1 MTDFEG
7 TGPVEAAAAALA
19 RACASSE
26 AIVSMAQRSPVG
38 PRAVRVQ
45 PAGEPDR
52 EACASLAACLEGEG
66 WVDAVAARP
75 KCVYVRVSTHA
86 LRTWVAE
93 GLAGRA
99 GGSEGA
105 GQSIEVVL
113 PDEGRSLHR
122 FRERATGG
130 SIAALLRSRGFEVSV
145 GASEAGV
152 RVDGED
158 VPVGEVDVRHGPLRA
173 RHGGSVDADD
183 IASELGGAHAE
194 ALLALVLLRT
204 QRARRAQLDD
214 DKLRREAAAF
224 DALLAA
230 RRNADGAAGRAA
242 PPAGDGDQAVRE
254 LAAELDMLPLSAA
267 RAAGALEPALVTRM
281 VFSIAERSIAAQ
293 AFLPASDP
301 LRSCAGEAIDVALT
315 LAGVEVPRGMQTA
328 TSPAG
333 VEPEMPRPW
342 AGEEIRLPAAGA
354 AR

>member
-1 MTDFEG
+1 MTEFEG
-7 TGPVEAAAAALA
+7 TGPVEAAAGALA
-19 RACASSE
+19 RACAGKE
-26 AIVSMAQRSPVG
+26 AAVSMAQRSPVG

-45 PAGEPDR
+45 PAEPDR
-52 EACASLAACLEGEG
+52 EACAALAACLDGEG
-66 WVDAVAARP
+66 WVETVVSRP
-75 KCVYVRVSTHA
+75 KCVYVRVTTHA

-99 GGSEGA
+99 GGSEGD
-105 GQSIEVVL
+105 GQKVEVAY
-113 PDEGRSLHR
+113 PEEGRSLHR
-122 FRERATGG
+122 FRERAAGR
-130 SIAALLRSRGFEVSV
+130 SIAAMLRSRGFEVAI
-145 GASEAGV
+145 GAREAGV
-152 RVDGED
+152 SMNGKD

-183 IASELGGAHAE
+183 VAAELGGAHAE

-214 DKLRREAAAF
+214 DKLSREAAAF

-230 RRNADGAAGRAA
+230 RRIADGAAGRAA

-254 LAAELDMLPLSAA
+254 LAAELDQLPLTAA
-267 RAAGALEPALVTRM
+267 RAAGALEPALVTRLAH
-281 VFSIAERSIAAQ
+281 SIAERSLAAE

-301 LRSCAGEAIDVALT
+301 LWSCAGEAIDVALT
-315 LAGVEVPRGMQTA
+315 LAGVEVPRGKRTA

-333 VEPEMPRPW
+333 VEPEKPRPW
-342 AGEEIRLPAAGA
+342 AGEIPLSAAGA